1 MPDANPKLATHPTL
15 TPENAMSQHK
25 EFTITRTFQA
35 PRALVW
41 KAWTDPEHL
50 AQWFGPKG
58 WPMTVHNMDLRV
70 GGTFHHCWRMP
81 DGNEG
86 WSLWKFREIVEPSKL
101 VVVQS
106 FSDAEGRVRPH
117 PMMPDWPLETL
128 STLTFEERDGQT
140 LLTFKKETFEVSDAE
155 AAAFEVGMA
164 GMAQGLVGTFEQL
177 DAHLAAAHG
186 E

>member
-1 MPDANPKLATHPTL
+1 MAAANPDLATHPTL
-15 TPENAMSQHK
+15 TLETAMTQHK

-41 KAWTDPEHL
+41 KAWTEPDRL
-50 AQWFGPKG
+50 AQWFGPKD
-58 WPMTVHNMDLRV
+58 WPMTVHKMDLRP

-81 DGNEG
+81 DGKEG

-101 VVVQS
+101 VLVQC

-117 PMMPDWPLETL
+117 PMMPDWPMETL

-140 LLTFKKETFEVSDAE
+140 ILTFKKETFEVSDAE

-177 DAHLAAAHG
+177 DAHLAAAHCG
-186 E
+186 